1 MRKTTSVKTLIKDI
15 NHNLARTDKHAT
27 ADFKLGMCVVL
38 ESILHSTG
46 NYKGFGFIDNSNSET
61 GTLGYYS
68 RFYYTSLKL

>member
-1 MRKTTSVKTLIKDI
+1 MRKTTSVKALIKDI
-15 NHNLARTDKHAT
+15 NHSLARTDKRAT

-46 NYKGFGFIDNSNSET
+46 NYKGFGFIDNSDSET

-68 RFYYTSLKL
+68 RFYYTSHKL